1 MPAQHLDQVDC
12 DSSAQHGE
20 VAQITPESITLR
32 SATETHKM
40 HEGEVLPAV
49 MSVAEVS
56 AKEFGIEKMLDKML
70 GLWQVIMPAQHLDCV
85 DYASSACRSALL
97 QPMEYGVLEYRDTGT
112 YIIRGTDEINTLLDD
127 HIVATQAMSFSPYKK
142 VRAIIVVPLYMEHP
156 YWSCYYSSSPRS
168 RRQVFEE
175 RIMDWEKHLKLV
187 QVR

>member
-1 MPAQHLDQVDC
+1 
-12 DSSAQHGE
+12 
-20 VAQITPESITLR
+20 
-32 SATETHKM
+32 M

-168 RRQVFEE
+168 RRQGRAVLLPRRAAAPKVKFTGLAQNLGQLQAFNRDRFQSNRSANLNIES
-175 RIMDWEKHLKLV
+175 DPL
-187 QVR
+187 